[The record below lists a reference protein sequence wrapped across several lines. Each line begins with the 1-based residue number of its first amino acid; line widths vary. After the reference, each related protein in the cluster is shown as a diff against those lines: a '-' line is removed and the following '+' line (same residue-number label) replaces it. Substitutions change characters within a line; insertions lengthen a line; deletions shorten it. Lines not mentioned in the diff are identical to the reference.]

1 MNTTTKWILAVIAAA
16 VIGGGTVAL
25 LGNRSS
31 TPSPTTQPPVVQQPS
46 EVSQP
51 SPTKT
56 TEKTENCLIKG
67 NISSS
72 GEKIYHVPGQKYYN
86 QTVINVSAGE
96 KMFCTEQEAIDAG
109 WRKSKV

>member
-1 MNTTTKWILAVIAAA
+1 MNTNTKWILAVIAAA

-25 LGNRSS
+25 LGNTGSS
-31 TPSPTTQPPVVQQPS
+31 SPTQVPPPTTQSV
-46 EVSQP
+46 EER
-51 SPTKT
+51 
-56 TEKTENCLIKG
+56 TEDCVIKG

-86 QTVINVSAGE
+86 QTIINISAGE
-96 KMFCTEQEAIDAG
+96 RWFCTEEEAVSAG